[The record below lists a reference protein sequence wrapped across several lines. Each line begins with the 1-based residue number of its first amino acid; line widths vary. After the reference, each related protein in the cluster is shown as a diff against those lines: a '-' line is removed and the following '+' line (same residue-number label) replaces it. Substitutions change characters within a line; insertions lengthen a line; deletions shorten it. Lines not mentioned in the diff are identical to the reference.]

1 MWDQVDSDERPS
13 AEGADNTQ
21 NRPWKLA
28 GGSLMTTSVE
38 SVDALARQLY
48 RRARNAGTD
57 FVDLAIALRNLHTAL
72 KHLDAEAR
80 DPDSLLCQ
88 SGPASSE
95 SWDSVYA
102 RQLRSLVEDSDFA
115 LKQANTLLEKHG
127 ESPGSGWD
135 SAERARKTDL
145 IRGDVISQ
153 TLKIDIF
160 LDTVQLHNPTNTQS
174 VLENVDSQQ
183 MDTIKN
189 KVDAIATRL
198 FRERKGQSP
207 TEADQDELW
216 RSFKSELE
224 REGFSPEV
232 LRRNKVGSTSPLSQH
247 QTTSTA

>member
-1 MWDQVDSDERPS
+1 MDSDERPS
-13 AEGADNTQ
+13 AEGVDNTQ

-28 GGSLMTTSVE
+28 GGSLMTPSIE

-57 FVDLAIALRNLHTAL
+57 FVDLAIALRNLHSAL
-72 KHLDAEAR
+72 KHLDAEAK
-80 DPDSLLCQ
+80 DPDSLLRQ
-88 SGPASSE
+88 SGSSSE
-95 SWDSVYA
+95 SRDSVYA

-115 LKQANTLLEKHG
+115 LEQANTLLEKHG
-127 ESPGSGWD
+127 ESPGSGRD

-160 LDTVQLHNPTNTQS
+160 LDTVQLHNPTNTQR
-174 VLENVDSQQ
+174 VLENADDQQ

-207 TEADQDELW
+207 TEADEEELW

-232 LRRNKVGSTSPLSQH
+232 LRRNNVGSTSPLLQH
-247 QTTSTA
+247 QTTSTT

>member
-1 MWDQVDSDERPS
+1 
-13 AEGADNTQ
+13 
-21 NRPWKLA
+21 
-28 GGSLMTTSVE
+28 MTTSVE

-57 FVDLAIALRNLHTAL
+57 FVDLAIALRNLQTAL
-72 KHLDAEAR
+72 RHLDAEAG

-127 ESPGSGWD
+127 ESPGSGPD

-207 TEADQDELW
+207 TEADQEELW

-232 LRRNKVGSTSPLSQH
+232 LRRNKVGSTSPLLQH